1 MFLFLVINFLILSPP
16 FKKTLQNNYFSWKR
30 FVHFV
35 HIKYIYI
42 KNSTGFFYS
51 SGLFSIHVHTQ
62 NTDFLFFYFFLS
74 SLSFRYGKKKMFCL
88 KKSNV
93 TRFSLIFY
101 FYLNEIPPCVVYLEK
116 HFCFTPEFFFFFW
129 KNDFFCVCVFL
140 THEKQCFSWFFFFP
154 LVSDVEIL
162 KWNIVGFKGWFFAFM
177 STNIDFIM
185 FKWFYRNVMKT
196 EVWDWEYPPSPTDK
210 GSFYHKQYSGTQQ
223 ITKK

>member
-1 MFLFLVINFLILSPP
+1 MINFLILSPP
-16 FKKTLQNNYFSWKR
+16 FKKNPAKQLFLLKTFCSLCSHK
-30 FVHFV
+30 
-35 HIKYIYI
+35 KYIYI
-42 KNSTGFFYS
+42 KFNR
-51 SGLFSIHVHTQ
+51 I
-62 NTDFLFFYFFLS
+62 FLFFWPFFHPRSHTEHWFFIFYFFS
-74 SLSFRYGKKKMFCL
+74 QFTQFQIWKKKNFCL

-116 HFCFTPEFFFFFW
+116 TFLFYSWIFLFYFF

-196 EVWDWEYPPSPTDK
+196 EVWDWEYPPSPTD
-210 GSFYHKQYSGTQQ
+210 
-223 ITKK
+223 